1 MRVLLDCGL
10 QLPRMPYTAADL
22 LALLRLESLE
32 HNLFRGSS
40 RDLGTG
46 RIFGGQVLAQA
57 LVAARRT
64 VEDER
69 PAHSLHGYFVLPGDL
84 EVPVV
89 YLVDRTRDG
98 KSFTTRGVTAI
109 QHGQAI
115 FTMVASF
122 HRPEEGPSH
131 NTDMPDVPGPEGL
144 SSELD
149 LLRERADELPP
160 QLRSIITQDQP
171 LDFRPVDG
179 LHPFELRSQDPT
191 RRVWVRAVG
200 EVDDTTLNHQAILS
214 YASDYGLLGAA
225 LHPHG
230 LPYRDPGVM
239 LASLDHAI
247 WFHRPFR
254 VDEWLLYVIDS
265 PASAGARAFSRGA
278 FFTREGVLVASTA
291 QEGLLRVTDREGP
304 GPSEGEPRSS
314 YPSDTIPA

>member
-1 MRVLLDCGL
+1 
-10 QLPRMPYTAADL
+10 MPFTSADL
-22 LALLRLESLE
+22 LGLLDLEPLE
-32 HNLFRGSS
+32 HNLFRGLS

-122 HRPEEGPSH
+122 HRPEAGPSH
-131 NTDMPDVPGPEGL
+131 HTAMPDVPEPEGL
-144 SSELD
+144 RSELD
-149 LLRERADELPP
+149 LLRDRAHELPP
-160 QLRSIITQDQP
+160 RLRSIITQDQP

-179 LHPFELRSQDPT
+179 RHPFEPRSQEPT

-200 EVDDTTLNHQAILS
+200 EVDDGTLSHQAILS

-230 LPYRDPGVM
+230 LIFRDPEVM

-254 VDEWLLYVIDS
+254 VDDWLLYVIDS
-265 PASAGARAFSRGA
+265 PRLGGCPRLFAGRILHERRCPRGIYRSGGAPQGEGTGVAYDSPSTHRARTSLSSLTLKGFSKHVGR
-278 FFTREGVLVASTA
+278 
-291 QEGLLRVTDREGP
+291 
-304 GPSEGEPRSS
+304 
-314 YPSDTIPA
+314 

>member
-1 MRVLLDCGL
+1 
-10 QLPRMPYTAADL
+10 MPFTSADL
-22 LALLRLESLE
+22 LGLLDLEPLE
-32 HNLFRGSS
+32 HNLFRGLS

-69 PAHSLHGYFVLPGDL
+69 SAHSLHGYFVLPGDL

-109 QHGQAI
+109 QHGQAL

-122 HRPEEGPSH
+122 HRPEAGPSH
-131 NTDMPDVPGPEGL
+131 HTAMPDVPEPEGL
-144 SSELD
+144 RSELD
-149 LLRERADELPP
+149 LLRDRAHELPP
-160 QLRSIITQDQP
+160 RLRSIITQDQP
-171 LDFRPVDG
+171 LDFRSVDG
-179 LHPFELRSQDPT
+179 RHPFEPRSQEPT

-200 EVDDTTLNHQAILS
+200 EVDDGTLSHQAILS

-230 LPYRDPGVM
+230 LIFRDPEVM

-254 VDEWLLYVIDS
+254 VDDWLLYVIDS
-265 PASAGARAFSRGA
+265 PASGGARAFSRGA

-291 QEGLLRVTDREGP
+291 QEGLLRVKEP
-304 GPSEGEPRSS
+304 G
-314 YPSDTIPA
+314 